1 MKKNYYVGFLLLF
14 LIFYSRFILCQSII
28 YKPGSGLHLTSA
40 QNKWDFL
47 FSGYIN
53 SIFAYHN
60 INQNK
65 SVQNS
70 FYVHRARLD
79 FGFNYEKNYDL
90 FFEFEAAGQ
99 RTQLV
104 LAQIQ
109 VRLFDNNYIMAGKFI
124 NPFSAENNRS
134 TSRLTTIERY
144 SGLNSIFLL
153 PGLDTQFGAMF
164 FGSAHNFIYY
174 LSITN
179 GNGEAAQNIP
189 ENNNKKE
196 VTARVEYKTSKKF
209 DLGAAVDYAGE
220 QLQTLSLVDHTFESF
235 NNANISGNR
244 FGLLGNFE
252 YKNDPFLFRGEAFHY
267 SFANALSAKNQ
278 TDGFFGGY
286 LELGYFI
293 TGSEQNGLQLIGRF
307 ETARYG
313 NTEINFSGPSVLN
326 SYILGTNWLLHNI
339 YSFQVNLIYEKSD
352 KPALIPL
359 SRFTNKN
366 NELLFLTTLQL
377 RF

>member
-1 MKKNYYVGFLLLF
+1 MKKIYLLSIIIIPQ
-14 LIFYSRFILCQSII
+14 IFFIETAFSQSII
-28 YKPGSGLHLTSA
+28 YEPGNGLHLISK
-40 QNKWDFL
+40 QDKWDFL

-60 INQNK
+60 INQNN

-70 FYVHRARLD
+70 FYVHRARIDLEFD
-79 FGFNYEKNYDL
+79 YNKNYDL

-99 RTQLV
+99 RTQMV

-109 VRLFDNNYIMAGKFI
+109 VRLFDDNYIMAGKFI

-153 PGLDTQFGAMF
+153 PGLDTQFGVMF
-164 FGSAHNFIYY
+164 FGSASDLNYY
-174 LSITN
+174 LSVTN

-196 VTARVEYKTSKKF
+196 VTARVEYKTSKDF
-209 DLGAAVDYAGE
+209 NFGAAVDYAGE
-220 QLQTLSLVDHTFESF
+220 QLQILSLVDHTFESF
-235 NNANISGNR
+235 NNADISGNR

-252 YKNDPFLFRGEAFHY
+252 YKNNPILFRGEAFHY
-267 SFANALSAKNQ
+267 GFANGLSAQNQ
-278 TDGFFGGY
+278 TDGFLGGY
-286 LELGYFI
+286 IELGYFL
-293 TGSEQNGLQLIGRF
+293 TGNEKNGFQLIGRF

-313 NTEINFSGPSVLN
+313 NTEIKFTGPTELN

-352 KPALIPL
+352 KYSLIPL
-359 SRFTNKN
+359 SCFTNKD
-366 NELLFLTTLQL
+366 NELLLLTTLQL

>member
-1 MKKNYYVGFLLLF
+1 MKKIYLFGFTLLF
-14 LIFYSRFILCQSII
+14 QIFFCGITFSQSII
-28 YKPGSGLHLTSA
+28 YEPGNGLHLTSV

-60 INQNK
+60 INQHN
-65 SVQNS
+65 SIQNS
-70 FYVHRARLD
+70 FNVHRARIDL
-79 FGFNYEKNYDL
+79 GFDYDKNYDL

-99 RTQLV
+99 RTEMV

-109 VRLFDNNYIMAGKFI
+109 VRLFDDNYIMAGKFI
-124 NPFSAENNRS
+124 NPFSAENNCS

-153 PGLDTQFGAMF
+153 PGLDTQFGVML
-164 FGSAHNFIYY
+164 FGSALNLNYY
-174 LSITN
+174 LSVTN

-196 VTARVEYKTSKKF
+196 VTARVDYKTSKEF
-209 DLGAAVDYAGE
+209 NFGAAVDYAGE

-235 NNANISGNR
+235 NNANISGNH

-252 YKNDPFLFRGEAFHY
+252 YENNPFLFRGEVFHY
-267 SFANALSAKNQ
+267 NFTNDLSSQNQ
-278 TDGFFGGY
+278 TDGFLGGY
-286 LELGYFI
+286 LELGYFL
-293 TGSEQNGLQLIGRF
+293 TGNRQNGLQLIGRF

-313 NTEINFSGPSVLN
+313 KKEINFLGPSVLN
-326 SYILGTNWLLHNI
+326 SYILGTNWLLHNM
-339 YSFQVNLIYEKSD
+339 YSFQVNLIYEKANSVS
-352 KPALIPL
+352 LIPN
-359 SRFTNKN
+359 SRKTGKDSEF
-366 NELLFLTTLQL
+366 LFLTTLQL